1 MPAGA
6 TAATATQQMPADS
19 AGRPGDDVPLGE
31 LVSNISR
38 DLSTLMRQE
47 LDLAK
52 AELKAEAT
60 KTGKAAGMFGG
71 AGFAG
76 YMTILFLSIALWWG
90 LSNVMDQGWAAL
102 IVGVIWAIIAAVLY
116 AQGRSNMR
124 SVHPKPER
132 TVETVK
138 QVPDALKGR

>member
-1 MPAGA
+1 MPVGGAPAGA
-6 TAATATQQMPADS
+6 TG
-19 AGRPGDDVPLGE
+19 GRPIEDVGIGE

-60 KTGKAAGMFGG
+60 KMGKGAGMFGG

-76 YMTILFLSIALWWG
+76 YLFVLFLSLALMWG
-90 LSNVMDQGWAAL
+90 LSNVMNTGWAGL
-102 IVGVIWAIIAAVLY
+102 IVAAIWGIIAAVLY
-116 AQGRSNMR
+116 ASGRKELR
-124 SVHPKPER
+124 SVNPKPER

-138 QVPDALKGR
+138 QVPDALKGRS

>member
-1 MPAGA
+1 
-6 TAATATQQMPADS
+6 
-19 AGRPGDDVPLGE
+19 
-31 LVSNISR
+31 
-38 DLSTLMRQE
+38 
-47 LDLAK
+47 
-52 AELKAEAT
+52 
-60 KTGKAAGMFGG
+60 
-71 AGFAG
+71 
-76 YMTILFLSIALWWG
+76 MTILFLSIALWWG